1 MILQVEIWAVVGGVI
16 AALILAIFFLSRR
29 GQTPAAPAAG
39 VRAYTP
45 GEEEIL
51 RRLGELRDR
60 IERFIPPYGR
70 VGYVPQGASELAQLL
85 GFSYIKINGE
95 EYGTLPDELKDI
107 ININLDVDL
116 NQIKIKDK
124 YIYIIKKNN
133 KKMIAIGDL
142 YLDYLTLRF
151 LEDFLDYLA

>member
-1 MILQVEIWAVVGGVI
+1 
-16 AALILAIFFLSRR
+16 
-29 GQTPAAPAAG
+29 
-39 VRAYTP
+39 
-45 GEEEIL
+45 
-51 RRLGELRDR
+51 
-60 IERFIPPYGR
+60 
-70 VGYVPQGASELAQLL
+70 
-85 GFSYIKINGE
+85 SYIKINGE